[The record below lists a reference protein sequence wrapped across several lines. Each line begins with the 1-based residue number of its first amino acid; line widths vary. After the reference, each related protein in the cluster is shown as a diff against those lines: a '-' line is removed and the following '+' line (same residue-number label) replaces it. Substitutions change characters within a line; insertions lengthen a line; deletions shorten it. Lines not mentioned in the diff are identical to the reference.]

1 MASNGDV
8 QILRDLAMQV
18 RDIAAKP
25 IQDERRDLWRKHN
38 SLVRTRPLIYMRCFA
53 AWPEFPESKLQ
64 CQDRFYQAHE
74 RSLRQMIVQDTLDDD
89 FIIEPWITQR
99 ASLVTPPGGL
109 WGVKFGRIPSTEP
122 GGAWQFDPP
131 LKTLDDIEKLVEPR
145 HVVNEEATAS
155 NVERIRDAV
164 GDIIEVNLDHAPAWT
179 SWAGDIS
186 THLAYLRSI
195 GQVMWDMV
203 ENPEWLHRLCGFMSR
218 GVLRTHDQ
226 AEAAGHWHLANST
239 NQAMPYAQELED
251 PQANGEP
258 VTRDRLWC
266 FFAAQEMAQVSPA
279 MHDEFILQYQLPMIR
294 KFGLCAYGCC
304 EDLTHK
310 IDMLRQIP
318 NLRRI
323 GIVPVADVPKSAEQI
338 GDEYVCSWRPN
349 PSQMICC
356 GYDPDLI
363 RKVVTDAMDA
373 FAVHGCHVDITLKDV
388 QTIGHQPAN
397 LRRWVELVRS
407 ITDKYA

>member
-8 QILRDLAMQV
+8 QILRDLAKQV

-64 CQDRFYQAHE
+64 CEDRFYQAHE
-74 RSLRQMIVQDTLDDD
+74 RALRQMIVQDGFDDD
-89 FIIEPWITQR
+89 YIIEPWITQR

-109 WGVKFGRIPSTEP
+109 WGVPFGRIPSTEP
-122 GGAWQFDPP
+122 GGAWKFDPP
-131 LKTLDDIEKLVEPR
+131 LKQLDDIDKLVEPR
-145 HVVNEEATAS
+145 HVVNEEATAR
-155 NVERIRDAV
+155 NVERLQDAV
-164 GDIIEVNLDHAPAWT
+164 GDVLEVNVDRSPAWT
-179 SWAGDIS
+179 GWAGDIS
-186 THLAYLRSI
+186 THLAYLRDI
-195 GQVMWDMV
+195 GQMMWDMV
-203 ENPEWLHRLCGFMSR
+203 TNPEWLHRLCSFMGR
-218 GVLRTHDQ
+218 GSLKAQDE
-226 AEAAGHWHLANST
+226 AEAAGDWHLSNHA

-251 PQANGEP
+251 PQANSEP

-310 IDMLRQIP
+310 IDMLRQVP

-323 GIVPVADVPKSAEQI
+323 AIVPRADVPASAEQI

-363 RKVVTDAMDA
+363 REVVTEAMDA

-397 LRRWVELVRS
+397 LRKWVALVRS
-407 ITDKYA
+407 ISDNYA